1 MAFKG
6 KEVAQPEELTPM
18 ARFARELVGRA
29 SVEDDFAAEGVGD
42 ELTAKQVELIL
53 NATGEADLFSA
64 MEFGGLI
71 GLKDVPD
78 GTVLEIQS
86 FRIVKG
92 TGDKGKLGVYAAI
105 QAKGGPSGQ
114 ERGYD
119 TSVPR
124 IVAFLVQAETMGL
137 FPLSV
142 QISTRNT
149 TSGNT
154 MVSLRKA
161 PAHIVRVQNQPE
173 ESPF

>member
-6 KEVAQPEELTPM
+6 KAEVAQPEDLTPM
-18 ARFARELVGRA
+18 ARFARELVNRA
-29 SVEDDFAAEGVGD
+29 DVEDDFSEAGD
-42 ELTAKQVELIL
+42 ELTAQQVEKLL
-53 NATGEADLFSA
+53 AAQGEDELFEA

-78 GTVLEIQS
+78 GTVLEFLS

-92 TGDKGKLGVYAAI
+92 TDGKGKLGVYAAV
-105 QAKGGPSGQ
+105 QGKSLASGV

-124 IVAFLVQAETMGL
+124 IIAFLVKAEQMGML
-137 FPLSV
+137 PMTI
-142 QISTRNT
+142 QIATRNT
-149 TSGNT
+149 AAGNT

-161 PAHIVRVQNQPE
+161 PAHVVRVETQPE